1 MLCPKCNAEVA
12 ENAKF
17 CSSCGAP
24 VQLQEQNTANS
35 QQQISNPQYQT
46 TQPQRAIA
54 TNVDFGEAIKRLFT
68 NFVEFNGRATR
79 SEYWWS
85 YLLSVLLSPFM
96 LIPLIGT
103 ALTIALAIA
112 MIACGIRR
120 LHDAGYVGTYILL
133 SFIPLVGGIIM
144 IIFYAKESVPDNQW
158 GPAAPGTVSKL

>member
-1 MLCPKCNAEVA
+1 MNIYKVNDIKELIEGNAYV
-12 ENAKF
+12 
-17 CSSCGAP
+17 
-24 VQLQEQNTANS
+24 
-35 QQQISNPQYQT
+35 
-46 TQPQRAIA
+46 
-54 TNVDFGEAIKRLFT
+54 
-68 NFVEFNGRATR
+68 GRGIVIGI
-79 SEYWWS
+79 EYWWS

-120 LHDAGYVGTYILL
+120 LHDAGYAGTYILL